1 MYMFGYLHTVK
12 DLIKELETLPQDLI
26 VYDFSYMP
34 IEGVVVKEIT
44 VDEHE
49 ETKATVC
56 MII

>member
-1 MYMFGYLHTVK
+1 MFGYLHTVK

-56 MII
+56 III

>member
-1 MYMFGYLHTVK
+1 MFGHLYTVK

-34 IEGVVVKEIT
+34 IEGVAVKEIT
-44 VDEHE
+44 VNEHE
-49 ETKATVC
+49 GTEATVC